1 MSLRLRLGV
10 HERQV
15 VGTRA
20 FSSSSTV
27 LELSALDL
35 DTAIRDPH
43 RIRCDALVSRWSLDV
58 TIAPA
63 AAYGMSRFMASVV
76 FGITT
81 TDVTVFVAVPLL
93 LSLVALLAVWLPAR
107 RASCIDPMRVLRFE

>member
-1 MSLRLRLGV
+1 MSSVRQAYIENCQACCRPMLLRLRLGV

-58 TIAPA
+58 TIAHTEVGTVPRA
-63 AAYGMSRFMASVV
+63 GHVV
-76 FGITT
+76 FER
-81 TDVTVFVAVPLL
+81 AV
-93 LSLVALLAVWLPAR
+93 
-107 RASCIDPMRVLRFE
+107 